1 MPETNDDQRLNPQ
14 ITTVEIGR
22 RYLRTIE
29 ILPVALVDE
38 KKLVEKVATVIAA
51 FAQQE
56 KGESET
62 LEVAAFITSFVTTNI
77 EEVLGYITE
86 GEDVQELMKD
96 ITNEQVIEIGQ
107 FVYEINFEGLVSLG
121 QDLLR
126 RKKAAEE
133 SQTRGSSQQ
142 LSNDTEEDTAS
153 NISIDLDSP
162 EED

>member
-126 RKKAAEE
+126 RSRAGE
-133 SQTRGSSQQ
+133 SPTRGSSPQ
-142 LSNDTEEDTAS
+142 SSSDTEEDTDS
-153 NISIDLDSP
+153 NISIDLDS
-162 EED
+162 EQEG